1 MNKKIIVVII
11 TILVLTTFISAKSQN
26 TSFKVGLPFSTVQI
40 LLGENNESE
49 QTLTPT
55 FALSYF
61 TVGSK
66 YKRTEDG
73 STSESDISAH
83 FIIPRV
89 GARILSVR
97 NEELRSYYIGEIFYV
112 LPFITGSDITD
123 ETKEEFNDATNLLGI
138 TVGWGVE
145 YFFSKSFSV
154 GGEATFSMLF
164 HSTTYE
170 SEDEYD
176 EYSYKREY
184 KTRVGATMTQITFN
198 YYFN

>member
-1 MNKKIIVVII
+1 MIKKIIAII
-11 TILVLTTFISAKSQN
+11 IIILLLVTFASAKSQN

-40 LLGENNESE
+40 LLGENHVSGK
-49 QTLTPT
+49 TLTPT

-61 TVGSK
+61 TAGSK

-73 STSESDISAH
+73 STDESDISAH

-89 GARILSVR
+89 GARILSNR
-97 NEELRSYYIGEIFYV
+97 NEELSSYYIGEIFYV
-112 LPFITGSDITD
+112 VPFITGSDITD
-123 ETKEEFNDATNLLGI
+123 ENKEEFNDATNLLGI

-170 SEDEYD
+170 SDDEDED
-176 EYSYKREY
+176 YSSIREY

-198 YYFN
+198 YYFE